1 MLEKYYKS
9 VDEIPLFNWIE
20 CTQGNFNYVLHDENN
35 TSKIEDS
42 KLEEI
47 FNTIFDS
54 YIQKNGISKTY
65 ERLLKL
71 IRKRALLQLD
81 YTINLDRF
89 NLTKIELCDAEIET
103 MKKSTDRGISI
114 QETLVILS
122 KWIGYRLDW
131 KVISKGEFDT
141 ILKTYT
147 NDKKQENGEKNTI

>member
-1 MLEKYYKS
+1 
-9 VDEIPLFNWIE
+9 
-20 CTQGNFNYVLHDENN
+20 
-35 TSKIEDS
+35 
-42 KLEEI
+42 
-47 FNTIFDS
+47 
-54 YIQKNGISKTY
+54 
-65 ERLLKL
+65 
-71 IRKRALLQLD
+71 
-81 YTINLDRF
+81 
-89 NLTKIELCDAEIET
+89 